1 MLSHSSA
8 PKIALFSPLLVS
20 SLDVGG
26 NQSVTI
32 FNIVH
37 TMPSRHHLFSKG
49 NRSQVSLGSE
59 ANDKRVYG
67 ESPLHSPAFPPQ
79 SAPSPQYDDRE
90 EEQSYTVPYRSEE
103 ANFYQLST
111 GGQPTRSQSQRVP
124 NINTNQPTIHL
135 VGPHSSSSTPSSA
148 IDDNPDRYYQEGPT
162 PPPHKTEPKKRR
174 FFGLG
179 GSSSSSGKDAGKGG
193 GSAISQKG
201 LGRSISV
208 RRKEQVDPQIYADSG
223 YRGSQSQWSKPGR
236 PTEEEVEDRGGAG
249 LRTPNY
255 PYTSSPH
262 PPDKDPLKSPALP
275 PPFTQEDYVSATSQQ
290 QSGVTNS
297 STRHPLERQGSRQ
310 SSWERA
316 AQQVQ
321 KHPRGD
327 STQQPNPASYHPSPS
342 SATSTS
348 SHPFSHKSPHEDVSQ
363 YYQDQN
369 SRPPSQNS
377 LEPPPPN
384 QRPRTVDFYQS
395 KQERN
400 QSNSATYIQGS
411 MGPPQPPQ
419 QPPQNRRSSESAQQG
434 QTASQARDGGVYQP
448 YNQNVQPGQ
457 VLPSSAPPQYSGQL
471 APQGQN
477 YRGNSQPSPM
487 AQGITEQGRST
498 PPPSRSRD
506 DLSGLD
512 VSQLVARHDELRMPT
527 ISFHLPLYYFIT
539 IYAC

>member
-1 MLSHSSA
+1 M
-8 PKIALFSPLLVS
+8 
-20 SLDVGG
+20 GG

-32 FNIVH
+32 FNIIH

-59 ANDKRVYG
+59 ANDNRVYG

-79 SAPSPQYDDRE
+79 SAPSPQYDDRG
-90 EEQSYTVPYRSEE
+90 EEQSYTVSYRSEE

-148 IDDNPDRYYQEGPT
+148 IDDNPDRYYQEEPT

-179 GSSSSSGKDAGKGG
+179 GSSSSSAKDAGKGG
-193 GSAISQKG
+193 G

-208 RRKEQVDPQIYADSG
+208 RRKEQVDPQIYADTA
-223 YRGSQSQWSKPGR
+223 YRSSQSQWSKSGHP
-236 PTEEEVEDRGGAG
+236 PEKEDEERGSAG
-249 LRTPNY
+249 LRTPNH

-262 PPDKDPLKSPALP
+262 PPDKDPLKSPAFP

-297 STRHPLERQGSRQ
+297 STRHPLERQGSYQ
-310 SSWERA
+310 SSWERP

-321 KHPRGD
+321 KHPRGE

-457 VLPSSAPPQYSGQL
+457 VLPSNAPPQYSGQL

-487 AQGITEQGRST
+487 SQGITEQGRST

-527 ISFHLPLYYFIT
+527 VSLHLPLYYLIT
-539 IYAC
+539 TYAC